1 MTLPRARVVRASDA
15 ATVAPILAPAVGTQQ
30 RRRIAREEVEAHLAA
45 ERILAETRAEADA
58 LVARAR
64 DDAARATADAT
75 RAAGEEAR
83 AQVVAQWATLLEKER
98 AKLDHD
104 VDRVIAVAVALAERL
119 LGATL
124 ELDPSCIAA
133 LARGVVAEARGARR
147 ATIEAHPVDA
157 RALRDHL
164 TAAGLDPQ
172 AFDVHEDESLARGAL
187 RLHTDVGVIDAQLA
201 PRLERLAAALRDAL
215 A

>member
-15 ATVAPILAPAVGTQQ
+15 ATVAPILAPTAGTQQ

-45 ERILAETRAEADA
+45 ERILADARAEADG

-64 DDAARATADAT
+64 EDAARVAADAVRT
-75 RAAGEEAR
+75 ATEEAQARVVARWTAALDR
-83 AQVVAQWATLLEKER
+83 AQAELER
-98 AKLDHD
+98 D

-119 LGATL
+119 LGAAL
-124 ELDPSCIAA
+124 ELDPSRIAA

-157 RALRDHL
+157 RALREHL
-164 TAAGLDPQ
+164 AAAGLDPQ
-172 AFDVHEDESLARGAL
+172 SFDVREDESLARGAL

-201 PRLERLAAALRDAL
+201 PRLDRLAAALRDAL

>member
-1 MTLPRARVVRASDA
+1 MTLPRARVLRASDV
-15 ATVAPILAPAVGTQQ
+15 ATVVPILAPAAGARQ
-30 RRRIAREEVEAHLAA
+30 RRRIAREEVEARLAA
-45 ERILAETRAEADA
+45 ERILAEARAEADA

-64 DDAARATADAT
+64 EDAARSSADAARA
-75 RAAGEEAR
+75 AAEEAR
-83 AQVVAQWATLLEKER
+83 ARVVAEWATVLERER
-98 AKLDHD
+98 AKLEHD

-119 LGATL
+119 LGAAL
-124 ELDPSCIAA
+124 ELDPARIAV

-147 ATIEAHPVDA
+147 ATIDAHPVDA
-157 RALRDHL
+157 RVLREHL
-164 TAAGLDPQ
+164 AAAGLDPH
-172 AFDVHEDESLARGAL
+172 AFDVRDDESLARGAL

>member
-15 ATVAPILAPAVGTQQ
+15 ATVVPILAPTVGTQR
-30 RRRIAREEVEAHLAA
+30 RRRIAREEVEARLAA
-45 ERILAETRAEADA
+45 ERILADARAEADA
-58 LVARAR
+58 LVLRAR
-64 DDAARATADAT
+64 DDAARATEDAAH
-75 RAAGEEAR
+75 AAGEEAR
-83 AQVVAQWATLLEKER
+83 ARVVAEWATLLEKER
-98 AKLDHD
+98 VKLERDA
-104 VDRVIAVAVALAERL
+104 DRVIAVAVALAERL
-119 LGATL
+119 LGAAL
-124 ELDPSCIAA
+124 ELDPSRIAA

-147 ATIEAHPVDA
+147 ATIDAHPIDA

-164 TAAGLDPQ
+164 AAAGLDPQ
-172 AFDVHEDESLARGAL
+172 AFDVREDESLARGAL

>member
-1 MTLPRARVVRASDA
+1 MTLPRARVVRAADA
-15 ATVAPILAPAVGTQQ
+15 ATVAPVLPPTVGTQQ

-45 ERILAETRAEADA
+45 ERILAEARTEADA

-64 DDAARATADAT
+64 DEAARGAADAAH
-75 RAAGEEAR
+75 AAREEAR
-83 AQVVAQWATLLEKER
+83 AQVVAQWATLLVKER
-98 AKLDHD
+98 AKLEHD

-124 ELDPSCIAA
+124 ELDPARIAI

-147 ATIEAHPVDA
+147 ATIDAHPVDA

-164 TAAGLDPQ
+164 AAAGLDPQ
-172 AFDVHEDESLARGAL
+172 AFDVRDDESLARGAL

-215 A
+215 V

>member
-15 ATVAPILAPAVGTQQ
+15 ATVAPILAPTVSTQQ

-45 ERILAETRAEADA
+45 ERILAQARAEADA

-64 DDAARATADAT
+64 EDAARTTADAARAA
-75 RAAGEEAR
+75 REEAEAR
-83 AQVVAQWATLLEKER
+83 VVARWATILENER
-98 AKLDHD
+98 SKLERD
-104 VDRVIAVAVALAERL
+104 VDRVITVAVALAERL

-124 ELDPSCIAA
+124 ELDPSRIAA

-147 ATIEAHPVDA
+147 ATIHAHPIDA

-164 TAAGLDPQ
+164 AAAGLDPQ
-172 AFDVHEDESLARGAL
+172 AFDVHDDESLARGAL

>member
-15 ATVAPILAPAVGTQQ
+15 ATVAPILAPAAGTQQ

-45 ERILAETRAEADA
+45 ERILAQAREEADA

-64 DDAARATADAT
+64 EEAARETADAA

-83 AQVVAQWATLLEKER
+83 ASVVAEWATVLEKER
-98 AKLDHD
+98 AKLEHD
-104 VDRVIAVAVALAERL
+104 VDRVITVAVALAERL
-119 LGATL
+119 LGAAL
-124 ELDPSCIAA
+124 ELDPARIAS

-147 ATIEAHPVDA
+147 ARVEAHPVDA
-157 RALRDHL
+157 RALREHL
-164 TAAGLDPQ
+164 AGAGLDPQ
-172 AFDVHEDESLARGAL
+172 AFDVREDESLARGAL
-187 RLHTDVGVIDAQLA
+187 RLHTDLGVIDAQLA

-215 A
+215 V